1 MRIGLFCP
9 RHPVTRSSWV
19 QIVGFSHGRRRGEL
33 LKRTVRIHG
42 EGVSRGTDAEG
53 KASEPGRSSRYANI
67 CKGQVLPTGV
77 KSGEWYFFKWT
88 QDLRILLSIL

>member
-1 MRIGLFCP
+1 M
-9 RHPVTRSSWV
+9 
-19 QIVGFSHGRRRGEL
+19 
-33 LKRTVRIHG
+33 
-42 EGVSRGTDAEG
+42 SRGTDAEG